1 MSLSKN
7 TSTTR
12 GAQLIPAVA
21 RTLALRLGTLIE
33 NAEHDERGRI
43 RFNPI
48 HAKMEEGLGA
58 QCRLDHYVLS
68 NRETLFKKLATYYSK
83 NVEDLYLAIPRGRL
97 AGTW

>member
-7 TSTTR
+7 TTANR
-12 GAQLIPAVA
+12 GAHHTPAAA
-21 RTLALRLGTLIE
+21 RTLALRLGALIDS
-33 NAEHDERGRI
+33 AERDERGRI

-48 HAKMEEGLGA
+48 HNAMEDGLGA
-58 QCRLDHYVLS
+58 PCRLDHYVLA

-83 NVEDLYLAIPRGRL
+83 SVEDVHTATQRGRF